1 MEKRKFEITGMTCSA
16 CVAHVERAVKKLGA
30 EEVSVSLMTNG
41 MTLCGDM
48 PDAQI
53 VEAVEKAGYG
63 CRPAGRPGQQP
74 VAKQASGQDAYQKEA
89 AAAKKRLW
97 LSVGFLVVLMY
108 VSMEHMFGWPL
119 PAFLLGHENAVSFAF
134 TQFLLAL
141 PILYLNRSY
150 YSGGIPALLHGAP
163 NMDSLVAIG
172 SGAALLYG
180 VFAIYMMSYGLGHGD
195 MDMVAKYHGDL
206 YFESAGMILTLVTV
220 GKYLERKSKS
230 KTGESIQKLM
240 DLAPDTALL
249 YKDGAEI
256 EVPVQQVQPGD
267 ILVVKPGGR
276 IPVDGTVTAGGSSV
290 DESALTGESMP
301 AYKQPG
307 DKVRAGCVNGSG
319 SLRFRAEQVGED
331 TTLSAMIRL
340 VEEAAGSKAPIA
352 KLADKVA
359 GVFVPCVMAIALV
372 AAIAWLLAGAGA
384 EFAISTGIAVL
395 VVSCPCAL
403 GLATPVAIMV
413 GTGKGAEQGILIKS
427 AEALETA
434 HSVDIVTLDKTGT
447 LTEGKPQ
454 VTDCRPAPGVD
465 ARRLVAMAAALEQN
479 SEHPL
484 AAAVLAYGQAQGAP
498 SLALRE
504 FASIPGKGVEAQLEG
519 RPCLAGNQALMEER
533 QVDVSPLA
541 AQAKALAQQGKTLL
555 YVAEDGALLGLMACA
570 DVVKPT
576 SKAALDAFRALGIR
590 TVMLTGDN
598 PTTAQAIGA
607 ELGMA
612 EVHAGILPQD
622 KARIVEELKTRGK
635 VAMIGDGINDAPAL
649 ATADV
654 GIAIG
659 AGTDIAIEAAD
670 IVLVRG
676 DLMDAVGAVE
686 LSRAVLRNIKENLFW
701 AFFYNAIGIPLA
713 AGVFFSAL
721 GWRLSPM
728 FGAAAMSLSS
738 VCVVSNA
745 LRLRGFKP
753 KYAASKPAATHA
765 AALGTPE
772 DKQKGETIA
781 MEKTIQIEGM
791 MCAHCVAHVQK
802 ALEGV
807 AGVSAVAVSLEQGNA
822 KVTLQSPVADE
833 ALKQAVE
840 DAGYTVNGIQ

>member
-16 CVAHVERAVKKLGA
+16 CAAHVERAVKKLGA
-30 EEVSVSLMTNG
+30 ENVAVSLVTNA
-41 MTLCGDM
+41 MALESDL
-48 PDAQI
+48 PDQAI
-53 VEAVEKAGYG
+53 INAVEKAGYG
-63 CRPAGRPGQQP
+63 CKPAAESVRSKAKANPNQQP
-74 VAKQASGQDAYQKEA
+74 AANAYAKEA

-97 LSVGFLVVLMY
+97 LSVAFLLLLMY

-119 PAFLLGHENAVSFAF
+119 PVFLTGHGNAVSFAL
-134 TQFLLAL
+134 TQLLLTL
-141 PILYLNRSY
+141 PIVYLNRSY
-150 YSGGIPALLHGAP
+150 FSGGFPALFQGAP

-180 VFAIYMMSYGLGHGD
+180 IFAIYRMSYGLGHGD
-195 MDMVAKYHGDL
+195 MELVTRYHSDL
-206 YFESAGMILTLVTV
+206 YFESGAMILTLVTV
-220 GKYLERKSKS
+220 GKYLERRSRRR
-230 KTGESIQKLM
+230 TGESIQKLV
-240 DLAPDTALL
+240 DLAPDTALVRRE
-249 YKDGAEI
+249 GMEAELPVW
-256 EVPVQQVQPGD
+256 EVTKGD
-267 ILVVKPGGR
+267 ILIIKPGAR
-276 IPVDGTVTAGGSSV
+276 IPVDGTVTEGGSSV

-319 SLRFRAEQVGED
+319 SFLFRAEEVGAD
-331 TTLSAMIRL
+331 TTLSTMIRL

-359 GVFVPCVMAIALV
+359 GVFVPVVMSIAGIAGV
-372 AAIAWLLAGAGA
+372 AWFLSGAGF
-384 EFAISTGIAVL
+384 EFAMSTAISVL

-413 GTGKGAEQGILIKS
+413 GTGKGAEHGILIKS

-434 HSVDIVTLDKTGT
+434 HAVDIVALDKTGT
-447 LTEGKPQ
+447 LTQGKPQ
-454 VTDCRPAPGVD
+454 VTDLCTAPGVT
-465 ARRLVAMAAALEQN
+465 AADLTALAVSLEQN

-484 AAAVLAYGQAQGAP
+484 AAAVLAYGAEQKIQP
-498 SLALRE
+498 VVLTDFISV
-504 FASIPGKGVEAQLEG
+504 PGKGISARKAGKL
-519 RPCLAGNQALMEER
+519 CLAGNAALLVENG
-533 QVDVSPLA
+533 VDVSPLTERA
-541 AQAKALAQQGKTLL
+541 ADLAKAGKTLL
-555 YVAEDGALLGLMACA
+555 YITEGENLLGLLGCA
-570 DVVKPT
+570 DVLKPT
-576 SKAALDAFRALGIR
+576 SKAALDAFKALGVR

-598 PTTAQAIGA
+598 PVTAEAIGA
-607 ELGMA
+607 QLGMA

-676 DLMDAVGAVE
+676 DLMDAAGAVE

-701 AFFYNAIGIPLA
+701 AFFYNCVGIPLA
-713 AGVFFSAL
+713 AGVFYSAL

-745 LRLRGFKP
+745 LRLRRFKP
-753 KYAASKPAATHA
+753 KHAKAAQTAES
-765 AALGTPE
+765 E
-772 DKQKGETIA
+772 QKRGEIKD
-781 MEKTIQIEGM
+781 MVEKTIRIEGM
-791 MCAHCVAHVQK
+791 MCNHCVAHVQK
-802 ALEGV
+802 ALDAIDGV
-807 AGVSAVAVSLEQGNA
+807 TATVDLEAGEARVRLE
-822 KVTLQSPVADE
+822 KPVEDE
-833 ALKQAVE
+833 ILRGAVE
-840 DAGYTVNGIQ
+840 NAGYTVKGIR